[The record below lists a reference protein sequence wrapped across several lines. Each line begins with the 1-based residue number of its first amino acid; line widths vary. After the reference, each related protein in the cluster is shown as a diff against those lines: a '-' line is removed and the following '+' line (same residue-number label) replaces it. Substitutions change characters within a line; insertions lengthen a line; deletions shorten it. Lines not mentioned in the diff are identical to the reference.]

1 MYSKKHP
8 LTHNQKN
15 VILHNLNHAK
25 KLPNPDHEWT
35 FDEVDYSKSFH
46 HKLTS
51 CSMIESVRK
60 LSKRN
65 DKQVWRTKQTTWE
78 YLKEKQEKY
87 NFELES
93 GESRSE

>member
-1 MYSKKHP
+1 MYGKKHY
-8 LTHNQKN
+8 LTHNQQN
-15 VILHNLNHAK
+15 VILHNLNDAK

-60 LSKRN
+60 L
-65 DKQVWRTKQTTWE
+65 
-78 YLKEKQEKY
+78 
-87 NFELES
+87 
-93 GESRSE
+93 